1 MEHQGQV
8 EVSDHMLWL
17 IHVPIAHDLVPPPTG
32 VPGFVY
38 FGNGGAIIKTG
49 VAGGLVDVT
58 VVVLEEEPPADT
70 SVQAASPRGNSGWED
85 IDEGDLMTEMGEVYV
100 AGGYSFENIIPGN
113 GRSLIPAAASVH
125 RVRVSASG
133 RAAHYDE
140 VADGEK
146 YLIQMWP
153 TSEPEP
159 ARKIKSL
166 SGR

>member
-1 MEHQGQV
+1 MEYQGHV
-8 EVSDHMLWL
+8 KVSDHLLWL
-17 IHVPIAHDLVPPPTG
+17 IRDPVPHDLVPPPTG

-49 VAGGLVDVT
+49 VAAGLVDVT
-58 VVVLEEEPPADT
+58 VSVLDEEPPVEMST
-70 SVQAASPRGNSGWED
+70 GED
-85 IDEGDLMTEMGEVYV
+85 IDEGDLRTEMGGVYV

-113 GRSLIPAAASVH
+113 GRSLIAAVASAH

-133 RAAHYDE
+133 RATHYDE

-153 TSEPEP
+153 VSETSAGIVHRFE
-159 ARKIKSL
+159 

>member
-8 EVSDHMLWL
+8 KVNDHMLWL
-17 IHVPIAHDLVPPPTG
+17 IQVPLSHDPVLPPTG
-32 VPGFVY
+32 VPGFAY
-38 FGNGGAIIKTG
+38 FGNGGAIIQTG

-58 VVVLEEEPPADT
+58 VVVLEEEPLLNT
-70 SVQAASPRGNSGWED
+70 SVWED
-85 IDEGDLMTEMGEVYV
+85 IDEGDLVTEKGEVCV

-113 GRSLIPAAASVH
+113 GRSLIPAAASAH

-133 RAAHYDE
+133 RATHYDE
-140 VADGEK
+140 VVDGEK

-159 ARKIKSL
+159 ARTTQNL
-166 SGR
+166 SRR

>member
-1 MEHQGQV
+1 MEHRGQV
-8 EVSDHMLWL
+8 KVSDHMLWL
-17 IHVPIAHDLVPPPTG
+17 VQVPLPSDLIPPPTG
-32 VPGFVY
+32 IPGFVY
-38 FGNGGAIIKTG
+38 FGNGGAITQTG
-49 VAGGLVDVT
+49 VAGGTVDVT
-58 VVVLEEEPPADT
+58 VVVLDEEPPVDA
-70 SVQAASPRGNSGWED
+70 SVWED
-85 IDEGDLMTEMGEVYV
+85 IDEGDLRTEEVGEVYI

-113 GRSLIPAAASVH
+113 GRSLIPGAVAAH

-153 TSEPEP
+153 TSEPEA
-159 ARKIKSL
+159 ARKIQNL